1 MIKKCLSLVF
11 ISLLVFAAN
20 AETVSA
26 QTNTG
31 NNPSTVEKIKA
42 NVLKRGVGEKKRVR
56 VRMLDGTKM
65 KGYISQAGEDSFTLA
80 DSKTKQTTTVAYRD
94 VAQIKGQ
101 GLSNKA
107 KIAIGVGIAAAV
119 TVAVIGVA
127 IGRGLDGL
135 GGIGI
140 GP

>member
-1 MIKKCLSLVF
+1 MIRKCLSLA
-11 ISLLVFAAN
+11 LVGLMFYGVN
-20 AETVSA
+20 LQTTSA
-26 QTNTG
+26 QSKADNKL
-31 NNPSTVEKIKA
+31 STVEKIKT

-56 VRMLDGTKM
+56 VKMLDGTKM
-65 KGYISQAGEDSFTLA
+65 KGYISQAGEDSFSLT
-80 DSKTKQTTTVAYRD
+80 DSKTKQTTAIAYRD